1 MTRLNDKLWDFY
13 GGLRLP
19 GHKEESLTRP
29 IQSLPVPARLTIPLQ
44 QHIGVE
50 TEPLVKV
57 GDKVLKGQQ
66 IATTQASVAAPIHAS
81 SSGTVTAIE
90 NHPVPHPSGLSA
102 PCIVI
107 DTDGHDQW
115 HDKIKQIRD
124 THETAAITDIHT
136 ITPAALR
143 ETIRDAGI
151 VGLGGA
157 AFPTHV
163 KLDNAVE
170 HEIQTLIINAA
181 ECEPY
186 ITCDNALM
194 RERAPQIIDGI
205 RILQH
210 ALQVKH
216 CLLCVEDE
224 VKDTHTALEQ
234 ALASAQPVPG
244 AEISLLK
251 TPTRYPAGGEKQLI
265 KTVTGKEVPANGLP
279 SDIGV
284 LCHNVGTAYAIYRA
298 VCLGE
303 PLISRIVTV
312 TGQGITRPGNIEA
325 LIGTPLTEL
334 IDACG
339 GFNPQTTASPLT
351 IGGPMMGFP
360 ISRSE
365 IPVTKS
371 SNCLLVGVQTLNTQQ
386 HKPYPCIRCGACV
399 DVCPAQLLP
408 QQLYWHSKAREFDKA
423 QDYNLFDC
431 IECGCCAAVCPSHIP
446 LVQYYRFAK
455 DEIWA
460 TEKDRQKSERARK
473 RFEFRQ
479 ARIERQ
485 KRELEERRKRKKAA
499 LDRKTHAQPDPKK
512 AAIQQAIERVQRKK
526 AEQQVV
532 PKNTEALTAA
542 QQRQIEEAEKRRQK
556 LKRATST
563 TNPDPES

>member
-1 MTRLNDKLWDFY
+1 MTRLNNKLWDFY

-19 GHKEESLTRP
+19 GHKQESLARP
-29 IQSLPVPARLTIPLQ
+29 IRSIPLPAQLTIPLQ

-66 IATTQASVAAPIHAS
+66 IATTSAAVAAPIHAS

-90 NHPVPHPSGLSA
+90 DRSVPHPSGLKA

-107 DTDGHDQW
+107 DTDGLDQW
-115 HDKIKQIRD
+115 HDDIQKIRD
-124 THETAAITDIHT
+124 SHQNGNIEDIHT
-136 ITPAALR
+136 MTPDVLR
-143 ETIRDAGI
+143 ELIREAGI

-170 HEIQTLIINAA
+170 HQVRTLIINAA

-186 ITCDNALM
+186 ITCDNALI
-194 RERAPQIIDGI
+194 RERAAQIIDGI
-205 RILQH
+205 QILQH
-210 ALQVKH
+210 ALQISQ

-224 VKDTHTALEQ
+224 MEDTHTALEQ
-234 ALASAQPVPG
+234 ALADRQPVPG
-244 AEISLLK
+244 SEISLVK

-265 KTVTGKEVPANGLP
+265 KTVTGKEVPSSGLP

-298 VCLGE
+298 VRLGE

-312 TGQGITRPGNIEA
+312 TGQGIAAPGNIEA
-325 LIGTPLTEL
+325 LIGTPLAEL
-334 IDACG
+334 VDACG
-339 GFNPQTTASPLT
+339 GISAEASTPLT

-360 ISRSE
+360 VGHTQL
-365 IPVTKS
+365 PVTKS
-371 SNCLLVGVQTLNTQQ
+371 SNCLLVGVQTLTTQKR
-386 HKPYPCIRCGACV
+386 KPYPCIRCGACV

-455 DEIWA
+455 DEIWTA
-460 TEKDRQKSERARK
+460 EKERQKSERARR

-479 ARIERQ
+479 ARIEKQ

-499 LDRKTHAQPDPKK
+499 LNRKSDAEDDPKK
-512 AAIQQAIERVQRKK
+512 AAIQQAIERVRRKK

-532 PKNTEALTAA
+532 PKNTESLTAA
-542 QQRQIEEAEKRRQK
+542 QRQQIEEAEKRRQK
-556 LKRATST
+556 LK
-563 TNPDPES
+563 NPASDTADSDS